1 MQRVNQSRRKHLTV
15 KVQDG
20 RDGAPAGKRVRA
32 SPLEKLETLLEAW
45 FIARRANKLII
56 THDLL
61 VE

>member
-1 MQRVNQSRRKHLTV
+1 MHLTV

-45 FIARRANKLII
+45 FIARRANNLII